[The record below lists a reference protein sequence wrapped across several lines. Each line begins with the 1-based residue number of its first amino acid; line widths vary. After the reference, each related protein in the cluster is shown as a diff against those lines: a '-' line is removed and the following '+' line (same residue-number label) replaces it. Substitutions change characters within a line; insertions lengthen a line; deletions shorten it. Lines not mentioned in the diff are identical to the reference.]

1 MKKILLGT
9 AAGLFLVSA
18 NAEDTC
24 GCADTSFTGAFI
36 GAAVNFEFDQ
46 DKTGSNAF
54 DTANNLPGNNRAH
67 YATTKKNKTAFGGSL
82 ILGYGYQF
90 SSNLYVAIMH
100 ESLFASKAKVT
111 HNAKTGNGLPA
122 GIASIENS
130 RKVYAPSFG
139 IALGY
144 VVDGWNFGLR
154 TGVSIDKFE
163 INRLACADPV
173 YDKYNKT
180 VTATSPY
187 VGAYVEY
194 KIDSYVAFANVDY
207 KFGKSKRS
215 TKIFSTDGTAYQK
228 ITHKRPSWKLA
239 LGVKCNIN
247 NLVAKFR

>member
-36 GAAVNFEFDQ
+36 GAAVDFEFDQ
-46 DKTGSNAF
+46 DKTGADLF
-54 DTANNLPGNNRAH
+54 DAATNVAGARAH
-67 YATTKKNKTAFGGSL
+67 YATTKKNKTAFGGRL

-100 ESLFASKAKVT
+100 ESLFASKAKVK
-111 HNAKTGNGLPA
+111 HNAKTENDLPA

-154 TGVSIDKFE
+154 TGVSIDKF
-163 INRLACADPV
+163 
-173 YDKYNKT
+173 
-180 VTATSPY
+180 
-187 VGAYVEY
+187 
-194 KIDSYVAFANVDY
+194 
-207 KFGKSKRS
+207 
-215 TKIFSTDGTAYQK
+215 
-228 ITHKRPSWKLA
+228 
-239 LGVKCNIN
+239 
-247 NLVAKFR
+247 